1 MPLGFAAL
9 GASRLQDGGWKVL
22 GLRTYDGNCG
32 NEVGLFLPYSCRPI
46 PYCTYP
52 FLRKPTFYTAD
63 PNHKVSLKGVGY
75 EPLGLQRP
83 SNMVWDL
90 EPRM

>member
-1 MPLGFAAL
+1 MGAGRFWGFGRMTGIAEMKWAF
-9 GASRLQDGGWKVL
+9 
-22 GLRTYDGNCG
+22 
-32 NEVGLFLPYSCRPI
+32 FLPYSCRPI